1 MSAVPVTIP
10 QTFLESFCRHNHIH
24 RLSLFGSVL
33 TPRFRSDSDIDML
46 VEFEPGHVPGYFEM
60 ARMEMELSKKLGRKV
75 DLRTPA
81 ELSRY
86 FRDQVVS
93 TAIPTYERS

>member
-33 TPRFRSDSDIDML
+33 TPNRVEDDHAKPARFNGSLSPIDI
-46 VEFEPGHVPGYFEM
+46 EPITRQAIAFQ
-60 ARMEMELSKKLGRKV
+60 A
-75 DLRTPA
+75 TPK
-81 ELSRY
+81 R
-86 FRDQVVS
+86 
-93 TAIPTYERS
+93 